1 MDTTFWVA
9 VSFVLF
15 IALLVYYHV
24 PRKIIRALDKRAENI
39 QQELAEARR
48 LREEAQSILADYQR
62 KQRDAEKEAK
72 DIVAQAEREAQA
84 YAQETRRQFDEMLE
98 RRTRMADEK
107 IARAEAQAVAEVR
120 SRAVDASIEAAERI
134 IAERLDG
141 DKARALINQSLEQ
154 VKKHSGTQH

>member
-15 IALLVYYHV
+15 IALLVYFAV
-24 PRKIIRALDKRAENI
+24 PRKIISALDKRAESI

-62 KQRDAEKEAK
+62 KQRDAEQEAN
-72 DIVAQAEREAQA
+72 DIIAQAEREAQA
-84 YAQETRRQFDEMLE
+84 YAQETRKQFEDMLN
-98 RRTRMADEK
+98 RRVQMADEK

-120 SRAVDASIEAAERI
+120 SRAVDASVEAAEQI
-134 IAERLDG
+134 IAEKLDE
-141 DKARALINQSLEQ
+141 DKARALVQQSVEQ
-154 VKKHSGTQH
+154 LKKHGGAH

>member
-15 IALLVYYHV
+15 IALLVYYAV
-24 PRKIIRALDKRAENI
+24 PRKIISALDKRSESI

-62 KQRDAEKEAK
+62 KQRDAEAEAN
-72 DIVAQAEREAQA
+72 DIIAQAEREAQA
-84 YAQETRRQFDEMLE
+84 YAEETRAQFEDMLN
-98 RRTRMADEK
+98 RRVQMADEK

-120 SRAVDASIEAAERI
+120 SRAVDASVEAAEQI
-134 IAERLDG
+134 ISKELDA
-141 DKARALINQSLEQ
+141 DKAHALIGQSVAQL
-154 VKKHSGTQH
+154 KKHSASN